1 MKKTEP
7 KSQNEDR
14 AIDLTLRP
22 ERWDDY
28 VGQEKIKDSLKVI
41 LAAAKK
47 RKEVSDHLLFSGP
60 AGLGKTTLAY
70 LVARELG
77 GMIKTTSG
85 PALEKSGD
93 LAAVLTN
100 LSPGEILIHRR
111 SASHQSDDRGGALS
125 RDGGAEVAS
134 RGREGTVRADVELGP
149 SAVHFDRRDDAGEFV
164 VPAASLPF
172 RRDVA
177 FELL

>member
-1 MKKTEP
+1 MP
-7 KSQNEDR
+7 KSNQNPNDDR

-93 LAAVLTN
+93 LAAVLN
-100 LSPGEILIHRR
+100 EPRARR
-111 SASHQSDDRGGALS
+111 NSYS
-125 RDGGAEVAS
+125 
-134 RGREGTVRADVELGP
+134 
-149 SAVHFDRRDDAGEFV
+149 
-164 VPAASLPF
+164 
-172 RRDVA
+172 
-177 FELL
+177 

>member
-1 MKKTEP
+1 MKKADQKP
-7 KSQNEDR
+7 NEDR

-77 GMIKTTSG
+77 GLIKTTSG
-85 PALEKSGD
+85 PASKN
-93 LAAVLTN
+93 LATL
-100 LSPGEILIHRR
+100 
-111 SASHQSDDRGGALS
+111 QQCS
-125 RDGGAEVAS
+125 RTF
-134 RGREGTVRADVELGP
+134 R
-149 SAVHFDRRDDAGEFV
+149 
-164 VPAASLPF
+164 PAKFYL
-172 RRDVA
+172 
-177 FELL
+177 